1 MRLVE
6 LIRRSDAAKALPGAS
21 PDVEV
26 ERSVCDRLYGD
37 RAQVTATPLA
47 QGAAPLGRLVG
58 GRYRL
63 VERFGAGGMAIVYRA
78 RDEQLERDVAVKVI
92 VERHA
97 RDPLFVRRFRWEAQ
111 LGARLAH
118 PNIVAVLD
126 AGAQPRDFIVTE
138 LVRGLDAA
146 ILLHRRGPLTPGET
160 IDIVVQVCDALAH
173 AHARDVI
180 HSDVSLSNVLIAES
194 DGTAKLADFGLA
206 SDALASPGGRAH
218 GVAGTR
224 GYVAPEIVGGARPP
238 PRSDL
243 YSLGAVA
250 YRLLL
255 GPQVPPADPGCTAP
269 LPTAVRRMPS
279 LSEARPGLPRGLYEA
294 VHQALAPDPDARQE
308 SVAQFRAQLLDG
320 HAPSRALWRGGVV
333 PFPNAVRSQIRS
345 AA

>member
-6 LIRRSDAAKALPGAS
+6 LIRRSEAGRALPGAS
-21 PDVEV
+21 SDVEV
-26 ERSVCDRLYGD
+26 ERSAWDRLYGD
-37 RAQVTATPLA
+37 RAEVTATPIPH
-47 QGAAPLGRLVG
+47 GAAPLGRLLG

-63 VERFGAGGMAIVYRA
+63 VERLGAGAMATVYRA
-78 RDEQLERDVAVKVI
+78 LDEQLERDVAVKVI
-92 VERHA
+92 GERHA
-97 RDPLFVRRFRWEAQ
+97 RDQLFVRRFRWEAK

-146 ILLHRRGPLTPGET
+146 TLLHRRGRLTPGET

-173 AHARDVI
+173 APGRDVV
-180 HSDVSLSNVLIAES
+180 HLDVFPSNVLIAEA

-206 SDALASPGGRAH
+206 SDALESLTGRIR
-218 GVAGTR
+218 GVMGTP
-224 GYVAPEIVGGARPP
+224 GYVAPEILRGARPS

-255 GPQVPPADPGCTAP
+255 GPELPSADPGCTAP
-269 LPTAVRRMPS
+269 LTTGVRRMPP
-279 LSEARPGLPRGLYEA
+279 LSEGRPGLPRGMSEA
-294 VHQALAPDPDARQE
+294 VQQALAPEPDARQE
-308 SVAQFRAQLLDG
+308 SVAEFRAQLLDG
-320 HAPSRALWRGGVV
+320 HTPSRGLWRGGVV
-333 PFPNAVRSQIRS
+333 PFPDAVRSQVRS

>member
-6 LIRRSDAAKALPGAS
+6 LVRRADAARALPGAS

-26 ERSVCDRLYGD
+26 ERSVCDRLYGY
-37 RAQVTATPLA
+37 RAAVTATPMA
-47 QGAAPLGRLVG
+47 HAAAPPGRLVG
-58 GRYRL
+58 DRYRL
-63 VERFGAGGMAIVYRA
+63 VERLGAGGMATVYRA

-92 VERHA
+92 GERHA
-97 RDPLFVRRFRWEAQ
+97 RDPLFVRRFRSEAQ

-126 AGAQPRDFIVTE
+126 AGARPRDFIVTE

-146 ILLHRRGPLTPGET
+146 TLLHRRGRRAPGET
-160 IDIVVQVCDALAH
+160 VDIVVQVCDALAH

-180 HSDVSLSNVLIAES
+180 HLDVSLSNVLIAAA

-206 SDALASPGGRAH
+206 SDARASPTGPVR
-218 GVAGTR
+218 GVMGTP
-224 GYVAPEIVGGARPP
+224 GYVAPEIVRGAKPS

-255 GPQVPPADPGCTAP
+255 GPEVPSADPGCTAP
-269 LPTAVRRMPS
+269 LATAVPRRPP
-279 LSEARPGLPRGLYEA
+279 LSERLPGLPCGLSDA
-294 VHQALAPDPDARQE
+294 VQRALAPEPDARQE
-308 SVAQFRAQLLDG
+308 SVAEFRAELLDG
-320 HAPSRALWRGGVV
+320 HAPSRGLSRGVV
-333 PFPNAVRSQIRS
+333 PFPDAVGSQLRS

>member
-6 LIRRSDAAKALPGAS
+6 LIRCSDAARALPSAS

-47 QGAAPLGRLVG
+47 RGAAPLGRLVG

-92 VERHA
+92 GERHA
-97 RDPLFVRRFRWEAQ
+97 RDALFVRRFRWEAQ

-146 ILLHRRGPLTPGET
+146 TLLHRRGPLTPGET

-173 AHARDVI
+173 AHGRDVV
-180 HSDVSLSNVLIAES
+180 HVDVSPSNVLIAEA

-206 SDALASPGGRAH
+206 SDALESPTGRVR
-218 GVAGTR
+218 GVMGTP
-224 GYVAPEIVGGARPP
+224 GYVAPEIVCGAKPS

-255 GPQVPPADPGCTAP
+255 GPEVPSADPGCTAP
-269 LPTAVRRMPS
+269 LTTAVPRRPP
-279 LSEARPGLPRGLYEA
+279 LSEGCPDLPRGLYEA
-294 VHQALAPDPDARQE
+294 VQRALAPEPDARQE
-308 SVAQFRAQLLDG
+308 SVAEFRAQLLDG
-320 HAPSRALWRGGVV
+320 HTPLRGGVV
-333 PFPNAVRSQIRS
+333 PFPDAVRSQVRS

>member
-26 ERSVCDRLYGD
+26 ERSVCNRLYGD

-47 QGAAPLGRLVG
+47 RGAAPLGRLVG
-58 GRYRL
+58 GLYRL

-92 VERHA
+92 GERHA
-97 RDPLFVRRFRWEAQ
+97 RDALFVRRFRWEAQ

-118 PNIVAVLD
+118 PNI
-126 AGAQPRDFIVTE
+126 
-138 LVRGLDAA
+138 
-146 ILLHRRGPLTPGET
+146 
-160 IDIVVQVCDALAH
+160 
-173 AHARDVI
+173 
-180 HSDVSLSNVLIAES
+180 IAEA

-218 GVAGTR
+218 GVARTL
-224 GYVAPEIVGGARPP
+224 GYVAPEIVGGARPSS
-238 PRSDL
+238 RSDL

-255 GPQVPPADPGCTAP
+255 GPRVPPADPGCTAP
-269 LPTAVRRMPS
+269 LPTAVRRMPA
-279 LSEARPGLPRGLYEA
+279 LSEVRPGMPRGLYEA
-294 VHQALAPDPDARQE
+294 VDQALAPDPDARQE